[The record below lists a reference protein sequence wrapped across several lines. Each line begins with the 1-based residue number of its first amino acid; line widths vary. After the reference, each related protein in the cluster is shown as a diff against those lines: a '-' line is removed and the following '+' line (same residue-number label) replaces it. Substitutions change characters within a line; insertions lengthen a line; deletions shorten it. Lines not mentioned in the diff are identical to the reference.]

1 MCVYVQMFICVCY
14 KHEHEFVCVLWLYL
28 SGGECANVGLDKAT
42 CIRVNVKCSQCTY
55 VHVLL
60 VWDHNTT
67 FVEMCVKFVEVCLLQ
82 VEHKWLAWFSVLFGH
97 K

>member
-55 VHVLL
+55 VHV
-60 VWDHNTT
+60 
-67 FVEMCVKFVEVCLLQ
+67 FVSMGSQHHICRNVREVCR
-82 VEHKWLAWFSVLFGH
+82 SVSPSSGAHIFPNG
-97 K
+97 